1 MTITRNRQSKT
12 IVSLG
17 IERMSVEGYT
27 IGRIAQ
33 ILGVSEQLVS
43 SALQGDKVGPVND
56 KAATYYL
63 AWQAATKAHAVAEK
77 KVHTQDN
84 FIAELIAKP
93 DDTEAVTR
101 LEAANREQADTIA
114 VLKAALR
121 SLI

>member
-12 IVSLG
+12 IVSQS
-17 IERMSVEGYT
+17 IKTMSVEGYT

-56 KAATYYL
+56 KAAAYFL
-63 AWQAATKAHAVAEK
+63 AWQDTDRKMCDANNNLRQAEEEIATMMIPE
-77 KVHTQDN
+77 
-84 FIAELIAKP
+84 P
-93 DDTEAVTR
+93 DTEAADK
-101 LEAANREQADTIA
+101 LEAVISEQADTIA

-121 SLI
+121 NLI

>member
-1 MTITRNRQSKT
+1 MTNTRNRTSKT
-12 IVSLG
+12 IVSQS

-43 SALQGDKVGPVND
+43 NALQGHQVNPVND

-63 AWQAATKAHAVAEK
+63 AWQASMKTRIVAEK
-77 KVHTQDN
+77 EVLRLQDTVAQLQADP
-84 FIAELIAKP
+84 I
-93 DDTEAVTR
+93 DTEAADK
-101 LEAANREQADTIA
+101 LEATISEQADTIA

>member
-12 IVSLG
+12 IVSQS

-43 SALQGDKVGPVND
+43 NALQGHQINPVND

-63 AWQAATKAHAVAEK
+63 AWQASMKTRIVAEK
-77 KVHTQDN
+77 EVQRLQDN
-84 FIAELIAKP
+84 LALALKLEP
-93 DDTEAVTR
+93 DSDAYAS
-101 LEAANREQADTIA
+101 LEAENSEQADTIA

-121 SLI
+121 NLI